1 MNTAET
7 KSALKRLSLCA
18 PCPIQQ
24 EKRRFR
30 RCTNRRSARP
40 FCLHHSAPEESG
52 NLRPRIALPILG
64 SVFLSQRFVLCGGGK
79 QSPPEP
85 DFFLG
90 TPLILVSRG
99 MPFCWENKKHTKLK
113 RVKPTT

>member
-40 FCLHHSAPEESG
+40 FCLHHPAPQESG
-52 NLRPRIALPILG
+52 NLRPRIALPILR
-64 SVFLSQRFVLCGGGK
+64 SVFVSQRFVLCGGGK
-79 QSPPEP
+79 KNPTQRE
-85 DFFLG
+85 FLWCTTCIVVG
-90 TPLILVSRG
+90 RGILFRV
-99 MPFCWENKKHTKLK
+99 ENQKHTQL
-113 RVKPTT
+113 